1 MNQNPNLIE
10 PEGGIIYESSQEI
23 EVDKIEVALE
33 DDQQSEVI
41 IPLGRELGETES
53 NISIIPSER
62 R

>member
-1 MNQNPNLIE
+1 M
-10 PEGGIIYESSQEI
+10 
-23 EVDKIEVALE
+23 DKIEVALE

-41 IPLGRELGETES
+41 IPLGRDLGETES